1 MNKDGS
7 QAVLN
12 YLLQQLDLTLQDMK
26 ADEET
31 RNILSNSLKQ
41 FYNSEIL
48 FNDAKNTFLS
58 QEPLKSTLSSLSPND
73 NSQYNSSLLSFSP
86 ISPLSLQSRSNN
98 PTNFMNTQFNSS
110 NLIYQ
115 HQVSSNTSSFHN
127 LPDSSLNRNV
137 NNQISDNNNG
147 VSSNELI
154 KLLNRVSLLKM
165 IDDTPIPA
173 KTKPNDFSKKTRPW
187 TLKEDNRLLAAIMR
201 FGLDNWSKVSKFVG
215 NNRTRGQCSQRW
227 SRGLNPSISRVEWNP
242 KEDSMLMNYVKIH
255 GNKRWSK
262 ISSLLG
268 NRSDVQCRYRY
279 KQLIKKKSRSFP
291 DISTSIEDNNNAN
304 ETINDTKE
312 NNSNTNET
320 EYSINNTDDSN
331 IEENIV
337 SNDFTKNIIT
347 QHREESVGL
356 PNNNLD
362 FQIEKLNIP
371 KPIFNSQ
378 TKSSNNEKKKLTNIE
393 HIDILINDLPVQNPP
408 TKKIPFPIPDSSFDK
423 RIPSL
428 NMGVDIDTFL
438 SKFKE

>member
-1 MNKDGS
+1 
-7 QAVLN
+7 
-12 YLLQQLDLTLQDMK
+12 
-26 ADEET
+26 
-31 RNILSNSLKQ
+31 
-41 FYNSEIL
+41 
-48 FNDAKNTFLS
+48 
-58 QEPLKSTLSSLSPND
+58 
-73 NSQYNSSLLSFSP
+73 
-86 ISPLSLQSRSNN
+86 
-98 PTNFMNTQFNSS
+98 
-110 NLIYQ
+110 
-115 HQVSSNTSSFHN
+115 
-127 LPDSSLNRNV
+127 
-137 NNQISDNNNG
+137 
-147 VSSNELI
+147 
-154 KLLNRVSLLKM
+154 
-165 IDDTPIPA
+165 
-173 KTKPNDFSKKTRPW
+173 
-187 TLKEDNRLLAAIMR
+187 MR

-320 EYSINNTDDSN
+320 EYSLNNTDDSNN

-337 SNDFTKNIIT
+337 SNNFTKNIKT

-362 FQIEKLNIP
+362 FQIEKLNIL